1 MIIPVPRRRQ
11 YFDVKRWREDGFP
24 SIEDAESWGHRA
36 CGLACVAM
44 LIELYTCERPTL
56 SDLLWEGLR
65 RVAYCPQ
72 GWLHAGLAGLLDQ
85 RGVASAPMPL
95 SYPDVLAVVL
105 GGTPVIA
112 SVSDEFPMD
121 GRRGGHLV
129 VVTGVAVES
138 GKVSTVFFNDPSE
151 WGDSHNR
158 VPGDRFAASF
168 SGRVVVPGTPAPS
181 RNPTVSDPRARVATL
196 RDI

>member
-11 YFDVKRWREDGFP
+11 YFDVERWRQDGFP
-24 SIEDAESWGHRA
+24 SSEDAESWGHRA

-44 LIELYTCERPTL
+44 LIEHYTGQRPTL
-56 SDLLWEGLR
+56 SGLLWEGLR
-65 RVAYCPQ
+65 RDAYCPQ
-72 GWLHAGLAGLLDQ
+72 GWLHAGLAGLLDE

-95 SYPDVLAVVL
+95 SYPDVLASVVL

-112 SVSDEFPMD
+112 SVSDEFPVD

-138 GKVSTVFFNDPSE
+138 GGVSTVFFNDPSE
-151 WGDSHNR
+151 WGDSHDR

-168 SGRVVVPGTPAPS
+168 SGRVVVPGTPTVKE
-181 RNPTVSDPRARVATL
+181 PTVSDPRASVATP
-196 RDI
+196 RDS